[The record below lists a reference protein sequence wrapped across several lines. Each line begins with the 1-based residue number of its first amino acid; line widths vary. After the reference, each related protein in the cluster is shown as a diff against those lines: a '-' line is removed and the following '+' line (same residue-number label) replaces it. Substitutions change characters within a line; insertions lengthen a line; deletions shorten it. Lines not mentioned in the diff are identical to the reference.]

1 MATFHQ
7 QGQTVGTQINIKTQD
22 FEVKAGQVWKV
33 KLNKK
38 RSWLGEVLT
47 ITYVAPDNKY
57 FSCRENTD
65 SWDLQLLEDWYDLT
79 D

>member
-7 QGQTVGTQINIKTQD
+7 QGQTVSTQINIKTQN

-33 KLNKK
+33 KPNK
-38 RSWLGEVLT
+38 RREWREEVLT
-47 ITYVAPDNKY
+47 ITYVAPDTKY

-65 SWDLQLLEDWYDLT
+65 SWALQLLEACYDLV
-79 D
+79 